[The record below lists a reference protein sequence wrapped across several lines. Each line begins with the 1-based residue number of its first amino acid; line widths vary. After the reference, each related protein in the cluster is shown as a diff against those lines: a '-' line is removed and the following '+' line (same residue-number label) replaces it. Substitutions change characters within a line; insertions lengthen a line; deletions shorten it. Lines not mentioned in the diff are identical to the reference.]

1 MKYAV
6 LIVALLCALIT
17 TCRATTTKQT
27 LSKFDKTLFLIF
39 SVLFLVIAI
48 SMFVGGII

>member
-6 LIVALLCALIT
+6 LVVALLCALIT
-17 TCRATTTKQT
+17 TCQATTTKQD

-39 SVLFLVIAI
+39 SMLFLVIAI
-48 SMFVGGII
+48 SMFMGGII